1 MQFLLLPLDVVSF
14 YSFLKLIPFTR
25 VCLSQKQC
33 GLGSSSPFRPVD
45 LSRHFLYYLL
55 LIPAR
60 PAHWAFFFLPFPFLL
75 EPIQG
80 LFSSHLE
87 RAISP
92 WLALPYCSWAIVFYS
107 LPFYGY
113 SFSLGLRDM
122 VLLFLPLFLSF
133 FFLSLGLI
141 WAFLPLGP
149 CYQKWVLALCIPLY
163 NIIVLHTCILPFLMI
178 SLANDEIL

>member
-92 WLALPYCSWAIVFYS
+92 WLALPYCSWAILFYS
-107 LPFYGY
+107 LLFYGY
-113 SFSLGLRDM
+113 SFYLGLRDM

-133 FFLSLGLI
+133 FLSFSWLNLGFFAI
-141 WAFLPLGP
+141 GPLLSKMGISIV
-149 CYQKWVLALCIPLY
+149 YTPL
-163 NIIVLHTCILPFLMI
+163 
-178 SLANDEIL
+178 